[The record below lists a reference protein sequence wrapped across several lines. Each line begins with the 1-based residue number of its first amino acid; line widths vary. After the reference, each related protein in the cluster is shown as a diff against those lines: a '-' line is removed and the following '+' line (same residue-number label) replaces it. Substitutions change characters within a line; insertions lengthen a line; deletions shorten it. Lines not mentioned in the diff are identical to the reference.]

1 MITRTEFINLIL
13 PIIKEKLIGQ
23 KHPIHR
29 MRTITDVR
37 ISFVDQ
43 SHYSDGGEYDDGY
56 SFDYTEFLI
65 EVETKTPSGKNVR
78 WEEYRLN

>member
-1 MITRTEFINLIL
+1 MTTRTEFINLIL
-13 PIIKEKLIGQ
+13 PLIKEKLIGK

-29 MRTITDVR
+29 MRTMTDVR

-43 SHYSDGGEYDDGY
+43 SHYSRGSEDCDGY

-65 EVETKTPSGKNVR
+65 EVETKTPSGRNIR